1 MIYFWYK
8 KRGTISLKNAINQV
22 TNIPVFLQISND
34 FTRHQSPTKNKILR
48 LFAFS
53 HFKIA
58 SFVGQWYSKM
68 VENVLKIFWNFLKNF
83 LKNFLFEKFTKN
95 FVLEVLSV
103 SFSFVGVKNR
113 RWKTSVFF
121 TSFLWKKVGWIGNI
135 LPSLLSFP
143 FSVAKMKT
151 QTHFSFTSRENF
163 TGVCF
168 EVLFLDFYENKNLY
182 PFCC

>member
-1 MIYFWYK
+1 M
-8 KRGTISLKNAINQV
+8 
-22 TNIPVFLQISND
+22 TNIPVFLQISNN
-34 FTRHQSPTKNKILR
+34 FTRHQSPTENKILR

-68 VENVLKIFWNFLKNF
+68 VENVLKIFWNFL
-83 LKNFLFEKFTKN
+83 FEKFTKN
-95 FVLEVLSV
+95 FVLEMLSV

-121 TSFLWKKVGWIGNI
+121 TSFLWKKAGWIGNI
-135 LPSLLSFP
+135 LPSLLSFL
-143 FSVAKMKT
+143 FVVTKMKT